1 MGHDLYRMLR
11 ASAVFPAATA
21 GEQSVALI
29 IADICMDTTR
39 KPPKNM
45 NAGARVCEDLRALPR
60 VAWQRHHQ
68 QSWSARLIF
77 ELRVP
82 ISEDK
87 RGRLVYAAKG
97 HAVDYLFPVLPPR
110 SAKGPLA
117 DGPLVAEPAD
127 NRHEAYSEAPST
139 DGPLA
144 GDGPLLDGALNSKGP
159 SVDAQRS
166 IGGWTP
172 TPMTPK
178 SKEDT
183 RAAAA
188 RLAQD
193 QDQKPDALRLSRAVN
208 SKTTSSRLNEQ
219 LVADDAQHFP
229 RHDSER
235 TTDGTGARARR
246 TDTPAA

>member
-11 ASAVFPAATA
+11 ASAVFPTATA

-45 NAGARVCEDLRALPR
+45 NAGARVCEDLGITAGSLGNIL
-60 VAWQRHHQ
+60 AKLA
-68 QSWSARLIF
+68 ARGL

-82 ISEDK
+82 IGEDK

-97 HAVDYLFPVLPPR
+97 HAVDYLFPVLSPR

-127 NRHEAYSEAPST
+127 NRPEAYSKAPSS

-144 GDGPLLDGALNSKGP
+144 GDGPLLDGALEFKGP
-159 SVDAQRS
+159 SLSVQRS
-166 IGGWTP
+166 IAGWTP

-188 RLAQD
+188 RLAKD
-193 QDQKPDALRLSRAVN
+193 QDQKPDALRLSQAAN
-208 SKTTSSRLNEQ
+208 SKTTSSRLNDQ
-219 LVADDAQHFP
+219 QVADDAQHFP
-229 RHDSER
+229 RHNSES
-235 TTDGTGARARR
+235 TSAGTGVRARHR
-246 TDTPAA
+246 DTPAA